1 MIKYSKPEIYKVLFI
16 IISKVDTKESTAEQS
31 KDWWR
36 PMMVERVWEKKTCFK
51 SRFML
56 ARFMLDFEQPSAPKV
71 LEENSN

>member
-36 PMMVERVWEKKTCFK
+36 PMMAERVWEKKTCLKEQIYASKIYARLWATKCPK
-51 SRFML
+51 SFGR
-56 ARFMLDFEQPSAPKV
+56 K
-71 LEENSN
+71 